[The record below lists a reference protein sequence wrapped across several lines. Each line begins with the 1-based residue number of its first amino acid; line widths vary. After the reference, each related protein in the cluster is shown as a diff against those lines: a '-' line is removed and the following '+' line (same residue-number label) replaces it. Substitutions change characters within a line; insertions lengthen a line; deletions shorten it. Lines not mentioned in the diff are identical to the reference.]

1 MSNRQQSRAEI
12 IRQKTEATRSSNL
25 LNDLFASV
33 ALEDV
38 GACQYVLR
46 TILDMK
52 DLKVDWVKGQ
62 YRLLNLTAKD
72 SILDVYAED
81 GNGRM
86 MNIELQR
93 WDTDDH
99 AKRTRYYSSMLD
111 KSSLDKGLKY
121 SEMPDVYII
130 YISEMDLWGTE
141 EALSW
146 VKKTLGEKSLP
157 YEDGSHVIYV
167 NAAVDD
173 GSEVA
178 RMMKYFVSADPDDMS
193 HGELSKRVRYLKKE
207 KGGLE
212 IMQKTVEELVNLGL
226 KEGIEQ
232 GIEQGIEMGIEQ
244 GLEKGDANRSK
255 KTAINMYQSDMKVDF
270 IARVL
275 ETSVAQVE
283 EWLGLVPA

>member
-1 MSNRQQSRAEI
+1 MGNRPKSRVEI
-12 IRQKTEATRSSNL
+12 IQEKVETLRSSNL

-46 TILDMK
+46 MILDMK
-52 DLKVDWVKGQ
+52 DLKVDWVKSQ

-93 WDTDDH
+93 WDTVDH
-99 AKRTRYYSSMLD
+99 ARRTRYYSSMLD
-111 KSSLDKGLKY
+111 KSSLDKGLEY
-121 SEMPDVYII
+121 AELPDAYII
-130 YISEMDLWGTE
+130 YISEEDLWGTE
-141 EALSW
+141 ETVSH

-157 YEDGSHVIYV
+157 YDDGSHVVYV

-178 RMMKYFVSADPDDMS
+178 RMMKYFVTADPDDMS
-193 HGELSKRVRYLKKE
+193 HGELSKRVQYLKKE
-207 KGGLE
+207 KGGHE

-226 KEGIEQ
+226 KEGIELGISQ
-232 GIEQGIEMGIEQ
+232 GIEQG
-244 GLEKGDANRSK
+244 DAIRSK
-255 KTAINMYQSDMKVDF
+255 KAAINMYQSNMKIDF

>member
-1 MSNRQQSRAEI
+1 MESRQKSRAEI
-12 IRQKTEATRSSNL
+12 IQQKAEAARSSNL
-25 LNDLFASV
+25 LNDLFVSV

-52 DLKVDWVKGQ
+52 DLKVDWVKCQ

-81 GNGRM
+81 GNGRL

-93 WDTDDH
+93 WDTVDH

-111 KSSLDKGLKY
+111 KSSLDKGFEYADL
-121 SEMPDVYII
+121 PDVYII
-130 YISEMDLWGTE
+130 YISEADFWETE
-141 EALSW
+141 ETISH

-157 YEDGSHVIYV
+157 YDDGSHVVYV

-178 RMMKYFVSADPDDMS
+178 RMMKYFVTADPDDMS

-207 KGGLE
+207 KGGHE
-212 IMQKTVEELVNLGL
+212 IMQKAVEELVNLGV
-226 KEGIEQ
+226 KEGIE
-232 GIEQGIEMGIEQ
+232 E
-244 GLEKGDANRSK
+244 GDAIRSK
-255 KTAINMYQSDMKVDF
+255 KAAINMYHSNMQIDF

-283 EWLGLVPA
+283 EWLGLVKA